1 MRFKRKFNQIPKFQ
15 LLIVS
20 ILTHF
25 SIFGESAHF
34 PTAQGQEAETPCIM
48 TRDAACLGYPW
59 SGMECIPEDP
69 CLLRGQSEAEIPV
82 PLGDPGTLTSVS
94 GMGTSEDLP
103 VGTMPSSGLSY
114 SSGTGVVGGGR
125 TGVGAELPLYSP
137 TEERYHYWDSA
148 FRACIPGFGR
158 PLPASSEKWTWQAMP
173 GGTLYRAHFASNRES
188 RLGIHFINEDTTHDS
203 YWDPTLGG
211 RINFLRYGTTSRI
224 YPEGFQLDLEC
235 AAIARLTLT
244 GDRDLHGTD
253 YRVGAPLTFR
263 KENWELKLGYY
274 HISSHMGDEWIV
286 KNYEKTGEVYRI
298 NYVRDCLTWGIAFRP
313 DANWRFY
320 FGGDYV
326 FNRDGGAKP
335 WQFELGAEYSPMML
349 PNFQGSPFLALHFR
363 WSEDTDFE
371 TYSALEAGWQ
381 WKTVY
386 QHTMRTGLYAM
397 AGHADQY
404 QFYDRWEKQIGFG
417 FWYDF

>member
-1 MRFKRKFNQIPKFQ
+1 MWIKRNFNQISIARLF
-15 LLIVS
+15 IVS

-25 SIFGESAHF
+25 AIWGENAFCGSVM
-34 PTAQGQEAETPCIM
+34 GQEAAVPCVM

-59 SGMECIPEDP
+59 AGMECVPEDA
-69 CLLRGQSEAEIPV
+69 LILRGQS
-82 PLGDPGTLTSVS
+82 DPENAAAAGISETGSLDTFSDE
-94 GMGTSEDLP
+94 GMAAG
-103 VGTMPSSGLSY
+103 SSSAGM
-114 SSGTGVVGGGR
+114 SSSWETFG
-125 TGVGAELPLYSP
+125 ELPLYSP
-137 TEERYHYWDSA
+137 SEEQYHYWDPA
-148 FRACIPGFGR
+148 FRACIPGLGR
-158 PLPASSEKWTWQAMP
+158 PLPTSGEAWTWQALP

-188 RLGIHFINEDTTHDS
+188 RLGIHFINEDTTHDA

-211 RINFLRYGTTSRI
+211 RINFLRYGTTNRL

-263 KENWELKLGYY
+263 KGNWEFKLGYY

-298 NYVRDCLTWGIAFRP
+298 NYVRDCITWGIGFRP

-326 FNRDGGAKP
+326 FNCDGGAKP

-349 PNFQGSPFLALHFR
+349 PNFQGSPFMAVHFR

-386 QHTMRTGLYAM
+386 QHTMRVGLYAM

-404 QFYDRWEKQIGFG
+404 QFYDRWEKQIGAG